1 MKVLTMQHITFF
13 SFEVTH
19 IFKTYTLLS
28 KRVKHIFFYYHPT
41 AKWEKYILNIVIL
54 TVAVKGYLV
63 ELPWLNHYSP
73 FYFLRK
79 GFC

>member
-28 KRVKHIFFYYHPT
+28 KRVKHIFFIIIQRQN
-41 AKWEKYILNIVIL
+41 EKS
-54 TVAVKGYLV
+54 T
-63 ELPWLNHYSP
+63 S
-73 FYFLRK
+73 
-79 GFC
+79 

>member
-13 SFEVTH
+13 SFEVTY

-28 KRVKHIFFYYHPT
+28 KRVKHIFLLSSNGQMRKVHLKYYNFDCGRKRLPCRAT
-41 AKWEKYILNIVIL
+41 MAKSLF
-54 TVAVKGYLV
+54 A
-63 ELPWLNHYSP
+63 